1 MILTFRGFGFPIG
14 IGSARPSS
22 MKRSILVLLFL
33 TISNRSQG
41 RNSFPTLFL
50 PELRSKKKPYSGVR
64 LSKSELI
71 LHQLSFIK
79 MLRLAVR
86 NSRLSL
92 TSGTACLWNERIF
105 LGPPLQLVASGLRP
119 SIRQHPSTKLDSQE
133 LIFGFQSSKTLRA
146 LVTALLV
153 TLNSSI
159 PVSSKQRIFLWHI
172 LKAKHTLRQRLFM
185 RLFAST

>member
-64 LSKSELI
+64 LSK
-71 LHQLSFIK
+71 
-79 MLRLAVR
+79 R
-86 NSRLSL
+86 
-92 TSGTACLWNERIF
+92 
-105 LGPPLQLVASGLRP
+105 
-119 SIRQHPSTKLDSQE
+119 E